1 MHRIGISAGVSA
13 ALIVSM
19 LIAGTLGFGL
29 AIRHRMIAPPEL
41 DLRIGGFRI
50 LAVVTFPAHA
60 AAVAQS
66 PHCHQEFY
74 LVWVLAEI
82 EAIDSGRKIGIR
94 VLTLPLQCG

>member
-1 MHRIGISAGVSA
+1 
-13 ALIVSM
+13 M
-19 LIAGTLGFGL
+19 LIAGMLGFGL

-50 LAVVTFPAHA
+50 LAAVTDPAHA
-60 AAVAQS
+60 AAAAQS

-74 LVWVLAEI
+74 LVWVLAETG
-82 EAIDSGRKIGIR
+82 AIDRGRQTSIR